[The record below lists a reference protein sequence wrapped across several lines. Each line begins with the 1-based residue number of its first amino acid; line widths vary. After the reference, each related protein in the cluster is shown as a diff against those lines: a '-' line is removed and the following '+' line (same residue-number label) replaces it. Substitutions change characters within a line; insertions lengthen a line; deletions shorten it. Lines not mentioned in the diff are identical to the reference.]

1 MTFSNFNSNCFI
13 FLDLRNL
20 WEQAKKPFCYQK
32 LFWLLTVWINCSGDL
47 NFANSQPSTSNFKS
61 FSWSLEQSF
70 LIVRQNNFGNKIPFL
85 SFSCLAHLCFSQ
97 LRQTQFEVSMHF
109 IYKFHN
115 IFSCKPSWTIYLLWR
130 AEFYQTF
137 YANRAL
143 FFVNKN
149 PLLYTIT

>member
-1 MTFSNFNSNCFI
+1 MKNYVCADFI
-13 FLDLRNL
+13 IP
-20 WEQAKKPFCYQK
+20 KIH
-32 LFWLLTVWINCSGDL
+32 LLTNDIS
-47 NFANSQPSTSNFKS
+47 SQPHSLHYPQLKS
-61 FSWSLEQSF
+61 LMVSWVTVQEHKHGVRSDQV
-70 LIVRQNNFGNKIPFL
+70 IVRSVEKNLTTIFFSL

-97 LRQTQFEVSMHF
+97 LRQTQFEISMHF

-149 PLLYTIT
+149 PLLYQKSL